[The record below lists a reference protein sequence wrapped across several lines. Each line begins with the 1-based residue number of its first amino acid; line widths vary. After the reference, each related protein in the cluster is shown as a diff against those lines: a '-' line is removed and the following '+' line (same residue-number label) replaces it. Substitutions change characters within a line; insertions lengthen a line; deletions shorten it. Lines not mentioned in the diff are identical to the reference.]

1 MVMNR
6 FKELEK
12 FSRMLSLSIL
22 NRHFV
27 LFLLNRLL
35 APFNKLES
43 KRTIRLLRLT
53 PPIILLLLLQR
64 ACRVLQIT
72 AEISSSHVAGAGCFF
87 GGAVVEVG
95 GVAAPF
101 DAVFVAVEGDLE
113 CAVLEDDVAAG
124 DADVEAALAAE
135 DPDLIN

>member
-35 APFNKLES
+35 TPLNKLES

-64 ACRVLQIT
+64 ACRVLQIA
-72 AEISSSHVAGAGCFF
+72 AEISSSHVAGAGGFF